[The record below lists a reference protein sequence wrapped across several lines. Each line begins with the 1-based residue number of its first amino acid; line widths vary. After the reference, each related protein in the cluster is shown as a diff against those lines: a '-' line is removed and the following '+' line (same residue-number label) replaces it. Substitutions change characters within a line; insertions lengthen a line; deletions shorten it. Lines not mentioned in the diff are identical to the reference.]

1 MFVSDQRR
9 RTEMEESMTILEA
22 MEKRHSVRSY
32 LSKKIPEDIK
42 EQLQNEIDNCNKQ
55 GGYIFNL

>member
-9 RTEMEESMTILEA
+9 RTEMEKSMTILEA

-42 EQLQNEIDNCNKQ
+42 NNYKMKLITVINKVV
-55 GGYIFNL
+55 YIFNL